1 MCASRAKRITHRQ
14 AGARRTGWKG
24 DALKPGTRTV
34 HRLVP
39 WRDEREVPSPGTD
52 RHHGSTAAAAAAAAG
67 EKIIRLEVV
76 RRIISVSHKPTLIRE
91 VLHGFSSFLMPVA
104 SPFIPFDSP
113 QSTCC
118 TTNPQILY
126 VHTLI
131 ILKYDS
137 CYKVF
142 VSGCCLFDL
151 SFNTVTV
158 H

>member
-1 MCASRAKRITHRQ
+1 MRASRAKRITHRQ

-52 RHHGSTAAAAAAAAG
+52 RHHGSTAAAAAEAAAG

-104 SPFIPFDSP
+104 FPFIPFDSP

-118 TTNPQILY
+118 TMNPQNLY
-126 VHTLI
+126 LHTLI

-142 VSGCCLFDL
+142 VSGCCLFDH
-151 SFNTVTV
+151 SFNP
-158 H
+158 